1 MNDREGSPNESC
13 LSAFK
18 DVFSYGP
25 KLEGFVKS
33 NHNFMVTFN
42 NVIITMLLSI

>member
-1 MNDREGSPNESC
+1 MNHVYQHSRMC
-13 LSAFK
+13 LAM
-18 DVFSYGP
+18 GP

-33 NHNFMVTFN
+33 NHTFMVTFN